1 MGIAMGLDATVQF
14 RVSSSV
20 KEEAFAV
27 LQEMGVSP
35 SVAMQLF
42 LQQIQKTKTLP
53 FIITASS
60 GNEEMEDGYDD
71 WLRARLESTLHK
83 LQSGDMKRYTHNE
96 AMSLLDDM
104 VESRVKSRTK

>member
-1 MGIAMGLDATVQF
+1 
-14 RVSSSV
+14 
-20 KEEAFAV
+20 
-27 LQEMGVSP
+27 MGVSP